1 MDSFYK
7 APDQESAHQKAD
19 SSSVQTTENHHHH
32 QSFEGFMQRL
42 NWVFIFLCPKRGLD
56 YERTETCIL

>member
-7 APDQESAHQKAD
+7 APDQESTPQEAD
-19 SSSVQTTENHHHH
+19 SSGVQTTANDHHH

-42 NWVFIFLCPKRGLD
+42 NWVFIFLCHKMGLD